1 MRIEQMAPTVRVIL
15 DRLRTDIPH
24 VGETLTEL
32 SDRWE
37 ESLPDK
43 LSAYERILDM
53 GSKSYADIK
62 CKLQDV
68 PYKNKID
75 NETKSSATGTQP
87 GPVRLFESSS
97 TPHGAGPGAEPEVS
111 TSNTGGRNTSAFSK
125 EKRVLRGGTSQDQNA
140 TPRPPWPDKGGN
152 GRWVDSTRQL
162 KCNTGDGIAGTG
174 GRHGPDPP
182 GDPAVDPTVTPHP
195 PEPDG
200 GSTWVRHDRGGVDVD
215 SLMQTSEDASAVSC
229 ELDHFTTSTVQG
241 AESVDVTSDVL
252 AGRAE
257 RQLKCNTGD
266 GIAGTGGRHGPDPLG
281 EPAVDPTVIPRPPE
295 PDGGSSWVRHDR
307 GGVDV
312 DSLMQTSEDTLL
324 DACDLGLLFTFLTQG
339 TVSIEWSKDTLAG
352 MGLRHRVDVKANTSS
367 ATFSRLRDRV
377 GDAPPWILRG
387 GPCSP
392 RAVPSAPEPL
402 HGV

>member
-1 MRIEQMAPTVRVIL
+1 MA
-15 DRLRTDIPH
+15 
-24 VGETLTEL
+24 E
-32 SDRWE
+32 
-37 ESLPDK
+37 
-43 LSAYERILDM
+43 
-53 GSKSYADIK
+53 
-62 CKLQDV
+62 
-68 PYKNKID
+68 
-75 NETKSSATGTQP
+75 
-87 GPVRLFESSS
+87 
-97 TPHGAGPGAEPEVS
+97 
-111 TSNTGGRNTSAFSK
+111 
-125 EKRVLRGGTSQDQNA
+125 
-140 TPRPPWPDKGGN
+140 
-152 GRWVDSTRQL
+152 RQL

-182 GDPAVDPTVTPHP
+182 GEPAVDPTVT
-195 PEPDG
+195 
-200 GSTWVRHDRGGVDVD
+200 
-215 SLMQTSEDASAVSC
+215 
-229 ELDHFTTSTVQG
+229 
-241 AESVDVTSDVL
+241 
-252 AGRAE
+252 
-257 RQLKCNTGD
+257 
-266 GIAGTGGRHGPDPLG
+266 
-281 EPAVDPTVIPRPPE
+281 PRPPE